1 MWHAPACILHEST
14 FFSSEQSKT
23 SDKHIYSY
31 KKAELPYF
39 YFHKNE
45 FKDKIKILT
54 FSTLNV
60 HLSDIKFQ
68 VIVPN

>member
-31 KKAELPYF
+31 KQAELPYF
-39 YFHKNE
+39 YFYKNE
-45 FKDKIKILT
+45 FKFRISSHDHA
-54 FSTLNV
+54 S
-60 HLSDIKFQ
+60 
-68 VIVPN
+68 